1 MSYDED
7 KMRVY
12 FTDISRDVPFCNVTL
27 ISQAADEAVAEV
39 LRAITCW
46 PRPFSCAHEGISV
59 LREEFEEL
67 WDEVKVNQKRR
78 DLDKMRKEA
87 IQVAAM
93 ALRFV
98 VEVCDEGRGRE

>member
-1 MSYDED
+1 MTFVDPSYDYGRLSPPLSD
-7 KMRVY
+7 
-12 FTDISRDVPFCNVTL
+12 VTL

-39 LRAITCW
+39 LRAITRW

-98 VEVCDEGRGRE
+98 VEVCDEGRGRL